1 MRYLSATLKAAP
13 GGFSSIITT
22 PKLDRDGEVVVP
34 TGIRNRDAYMANP
47 LVFWAHEW
55 AYNPAAEPIGKATR
69 LDVFGDRIESSAEF
83 APTAKGQN
91 VRALVEGGFV
101 RRTSIGMDRMIAQLR
116 AGVPHIVEWDLLEY
130 SIVPLPANADAS
142 ITGVK
147 SALAWLADQ
156 MGTDAAVEPVEL
168 VRAAEEAQL
177 DLASTPEGIVV
188 RDGPRVIA
196 TLRKRRIAT
205 LRH

>member
-1 MRYLSATLKAAP
+1 MKYMSATLKAAS

-22 PKLDRDGEVVVP
+22 PRLDRDGEVVVP
-34 TGIRNRDAYMANP
+34 TGIRNRDAYMTNP
-47 LVFWAHEW
+47 LIFWAHEW
-55 AYNPAAEPIGKATR
+55 AYNPSAEPVGKATR
-69 LDVFGDRIESSAEF
+69 LDVFVQRIESDGEY
-83 APTAKGQN
+83 APTAKAQN

-101 RRTSIGMDRMIAQLR
+101 RRTSVGMDRMQVELR
-116 AGVPHIVEWDLLEY
+116 DGIPHIVGWDLLEF
-130 SIVPLPANADAS
+130 SIVPLPSNTDAT

-168 VRAAEEAQL
+168 VRAAEEARL
-177 DLASTPEGIVV
+177 DLASTPGGIVV
-188 RDGPRVIA
+188 RDGARVIA
-196 TLRKRRIAT
+196 TLRKRRIVA

>member
-1 MRYLSATLKAAP
+1 MKYMSATLKAAS
-13 GGFSSIITT
+13 GGFDSIITT
-22 PKLDRDGEVVVP
+22 PRLDRDGEVVVP
-34 TGIRNRDAYMANP
+34 TGIRNRDAYMTNP
-47 LVFWAHEW
+47 MVFWAHEW
-55 AYNPAAEPIGKATR
+55 AYNPAAEPVGKATR

-83 APTAKGQN
+83 APTTKAQN

-101 RRTSIGMDRMIAQLR
+101 RRTSVGMDHMAVELR
-116 AGVPHIVEWDLLEY
+116 GGIPHVVAWDLLEY
-130 SIVPLPANADAS
+130 SIVPMPANTDAT

-177 DLASTPEGIVV
+177 DLASTPGGIVV
-188 RDGPRVIA
+188 RDGARVIA